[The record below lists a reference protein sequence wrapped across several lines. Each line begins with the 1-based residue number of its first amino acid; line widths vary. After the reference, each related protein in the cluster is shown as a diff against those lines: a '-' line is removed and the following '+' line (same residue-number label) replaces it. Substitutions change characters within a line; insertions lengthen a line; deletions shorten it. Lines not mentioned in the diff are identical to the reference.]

1 MADGLQKMLNVCRT
15 SYDISFVALIQRC
28 KNNQKN
34 HIDIKLWVS
43 STVSAAHNDQVTYT
57 KNPTQLHFPVHHKN
71 WHEWTIR
78 IQWLFY
84 KFTKEKKAWWLQH
97 LKYNTK
103 TTGEHTVY
111 PFQHPSMT
119 KKADYL
125 QTIYNVQKD
134 HVCDLKHAKIS
145 YHFIWNICF
154 LSK

>member
-1 MADGLQKMLNVCRT
+1 MADGFQKMLDVCRT
-15 SYDISFVALIQRC
+15 SCDISSVALIQRC

-34 HIDIKLWVS
+34 QVDIKLWDS

-71 WHEWTIR
+71 NEWTIE

-103 TTGEHTVY
+103 TLLVNIQY
-111 PFQHPSMT
+111 IPSNIQ
-119 KKADYL
+119 KKL
-125 QTIYNVQKD
+125 TIYKP
-134 HVCDLKHAKIS
+134 
-145 YHFIWNICF
+145 YTT
-154 LSK
+154 SKKTMFVI

>member
-1 MADGLQKMLNVCRT
+1 MADGFQKMLDVCRT
-15 SYDISFVALIQRC
+15 SCDISSVALIQRC

-34 HIDIKLWVS
+34 QVDIKLWDS

-71 WHEWTIR
+71 NEWTIE

-103 TTGEHTVY
+103 TLLVNIQY
-111 PFQHPSMT
+111 IPSNIQ

-154 LSK
+154 MSK